1 MDIGY
6 MEDMGVAADHV
17 GEDISE
23 DIIPVL
29 DQEMEA
35 DLALDHQ
42 AIQKVVIPNVVQ
54 VSVILGE
61 VKYCT

>member
-1 MDIGY
+1 

>member
-1 MDIGY
+1 
-6 MEDMGVAADHV
+6 MEDMGVAAGHV

-23 DIIPVL
+23 GIIPVL

-35 DLALDHQ
+35 GLALDVQ
-42 AIQKVVIPNVVQ
+42 AILEVVIPNVVQ
-54 VSVILGE
+54 VSMILRE

>member
-1 MDIGY
+1 
-6 MEDMGVAADHV
+6 MEDMGVATGHA

-23 DIIPVL
+23 GIIPVL

-42 AIQKVVIPNVVQ
+42 PIQEVVIPKVVQ
-54 VSVILGE
+54 VSVILVE

>member
-6 MEDMGVAADHV
+6 MEDMGVAPGHA

-23 DIIPVL
+23 GIIPVL

-42 AIQKVVIPNVVQ
+42 PIQEVVIPKVVQ
-54 VSVILGE
+54 VSVILVE